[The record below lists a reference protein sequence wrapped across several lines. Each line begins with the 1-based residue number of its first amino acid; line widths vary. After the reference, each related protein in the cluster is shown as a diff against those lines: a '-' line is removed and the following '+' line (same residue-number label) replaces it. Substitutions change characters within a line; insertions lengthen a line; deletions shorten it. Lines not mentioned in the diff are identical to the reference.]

1 MLDLGWWHHQL
12 MRCKY
17 ASGNNPP
24 SSRFKGAWALFFVPT
39 FQTTSLMVSSIDGD
53 NFRVIPRNRVI
64 CFGHLNS
71 VDPSIQFTVE
81 RGKDR
86 RLSFLD
92 LNVYR
97 TDHENSLETGVHRK
111 PTHTDKYLAFDSRHP
126 ICQKKSVTKTL
137 FMRAECLPSSSDS
150 KAFERKYVIDVLKE
164 NNYLKI
170 FFKTA

>member
-1 MLDLGWWHHQL
+1 
-12 MRCKY
+12 
-17 ASGNNPP
+17 
-24 SSRFKGAWALFFVPT
+24 
-39 FQTTSLMVSSIDGD
+39 MVSSIDGD

-97 TDHENSLETGVHRK
+97 K
-111 PTHTDKYLAFDSRHP
+111 PTHTDKYLAFDSHHP
-126 ICQKKSVTKTL
+126 ICHKKSVTKTL